1 MVDGRRRKREEE
13 EAEEKENAPSSSVGC
28 SNLVA
33 KLENAIRGNMSLP
46 FPFASSGEYA
56 AR

>member
-1 MVDGRRRKREEE
+1 VVDGRRRKREEE